1 MYIYIYIYIYIYMKL
16 LIHAQMIFG
25 RIYSQNSSSGCLW
38 EGELRHRNG
47 GSFYSMLS
55 FVSFACIHGLKNNR
69 LLILL
74 SEAQRGG
81 SLAHS
86 HPLVTISL
94 WVTVVL
100 MSTGLAVRLG
110 LGQAQLLAR
119 EEEWGGWCGTG
130 LVQRSGNPQIHRNQN
145 RAFELPVML
154 KTFGW
159 LGQITGPFPSVWLLL
174 FLTPRGASVRTGLV
188 T

>member
-1 MYIYIYIYIYIYMKL
+1 M
-16 LIHAQMIFG
+16 Q
-25 RIYSQNSSSGCLW
+25 
-38 EGELRHRNG
+38 
-47 GSFYSMLS
+47 S
-55 FVSFACIHGLKNNR
+55 FVSFAYIPGLKNDR

-81 SLAHS
+81 SLGYS
-86 HPLVTISL
+86 HPLLTVSL

-119 EEEWGGWCGTG
+119 EEEWQGGGTG